1 MANDALRKRHSQGFP
16 WIDPLNNKDTMLFF
30 RRDKNLEE
38 RLLGRFQ
45 NHFYKV
51 LDEAIADGT
60 LDREDKKL
68 KVIQQKLFLMITND
82 AVQLLYFEEST
93 NVNTQFKVTPDYA
106 NFQLYLDYGTEKV
119 DTLVSAAMALAK
131 AE

>member
-1 MANDALRKRHSQGFP
+1 M
-16 WIDPLNNKDTMLFF
+16 
-30 RRDKNLEE
+30 
-38 RLLGRFQ
+38 LGRFQ

-51 LDEAIADGT
+51 VDEAISDGS

-93 NVNTQFKVTPDYA
+93 TANTQYKVTPGYA
-106 NFQLYLDYGTEKV
+106 NFQLYLDYGVEKV

>member
-1 MANDALRKRHSQGFP
+1 M
-16 WIDPLNNKDTMLFF
+16 
-30 RRDKNLEE
+30 
-38 RLLGRFQ
+38 LGRFQ
-45 NHFYKV
+45 NNLYNV
-51 LDEAIADGT
+51 LDEAISDGS

-82 AVQLLYFEEST
+82 AVKLLYFEEST
-93 NVNTQFKVTPDYA
+93 TANTQYKVTFDYA
-106 NFQLYLDYGTEKV
+106 NFQLYLDYGVEKV